1 MDLKGLPFFTGVAI
15 YCYEGAGMIL
25 SLEASIAKD
34 YRSRFKVT
42 LLLVPTKL
50 KNLSV
55 YLFNGNYGNDS
66 ALYFVWSLWIS
77 LVRSWYS
84 RNHYFEFTC
93 WSNAFDCE
101 RMSLLFFIFHISS
114 YAFPCWLVERDTTAR
129 MRWPNTDQE
138 LLKIISVEIIER
150 RIGIQ
155 GSVMKGNILRAGLV
169 LITIVTVC
177 IITDFSTIMVLI
189 GATCCSLLGKCL
201 IISPRF
207 PSRPT
212 RDPRT
217 VWSADRSMW
226 GTFFRGSGAWV
237 PDRTS
242 FVQHIKLLFYQ
253 RLLISV
259 FSEIAWQNKIKLRI
273 IQFWFL
279 ALLEQ

>member
-42 LLLVPTKL
+42 LLLNVATKH
-50 KNLSV
+50 KNRSV

-77 LVRSWYS
+77 LVWSWHS
-84 RNHYFEFTC
+84 RNYYFEFTR

-101 RMSLLFFIFHISS
+101 RVSLLFFIFHISS
-114 YAFPCWLVERDTTAR
+114 YAFPCWLVERDATAR

-138 LLKIISVEIIER
+138 LKIISVEIIER

-189 GATCCSLLGKCL
+189 GATCCSLLGKCF

-207 PSRPT
+207 PSQPT

-217 VWSADRSMW
+217 ACFTDRSVW
-226 GTFFRGSGAWV
+226 DFSVLVLARGGTF
-237 PDRTS
+237 
-242 FVQHIKLLFYQ
+242 
-253 RLLISV
+253 
-259 FSEIAWQNKIKLRI
+259 
-273 IQFWFL
+273 
-279 ALLEQ
+279 